1 MAGWLEKA
9 VIYEIYPK
17 SFYDTK
23 GDGTGDLQ
31 GIIEKLDYVVSL
43 GCNGVCLSPLFVSEA
58 EREED
63 IIKDYC
69 TVIPCCGSNKDMKRL
84 IEAAKA
90 RHLKVF
96 LTLTSLK
103 SAEAVK
109 KIMEF
114 WLGAGVE
121 GFKLDMTDT
130 AKEDIP
136 PLLSDIELFLKT
148 EHPEAFL
155 VPHILNMPKSKTRF
169 DGGIINKVRASGKLL
184 CTPTGSPYAPRMS
197 YGRTKRQSE
206 MILTCVFSLPGIPV
220 VYYGD
225 EIGLK
230 YAETDDENKKGFL
243 KGSVMPMQWSDEKNA
258 GFSSAEKSKL
268 FLAPYPE
275 EGFPGVKEQNEDPNS
290 LLSFT
295 KHLIAMR
302 RVNPAMG
309 NFADFKILAGTN
321 GKLPYMFLRFCPQQ
335 KIIVAFNPEEKENSA
350 EIPLSPS
357 YNFLLRRGGVEIK
370 QDGEKPEITMS
381 PQSFAI
387 VSYI

>member
-136 PLLSDIELFLKT
+136 LSFQILSSSLKR
-148 EHPEAFL
+148 
-155 VPHILNMPKSKTRF
+155 STR
-169 DGGIINKVRASGKLL
+169 
-184 CTPTGSPYAPRMS
+184 
-197 YGRTKRQSE
+197 
-206 MILTCVFSLPGIPV
+206 
-220 VYYGD
+220 
-225 EIGLK
+225 
-230 YAETDDENKKGFL
+230 
-243 KGSVMPMQWSDEKNA
+243 
-258 GFSSAEKSKL
+258 KL
-268 FLAPYPE
+268 FS
-275 EGFPGVKEQNEDPNS
+275 FPIFSICPKA
-290 LLSFT
+290 
-295 KHLIAMR
+295 K
-302 RVNPAMG
+302 PALT
-309 NFADFKILAGTN
+309 AA
-321 GKLPYMFLRFCPQQ
+321 
-335 KIIVAFNPEEKENSA
+335 S
-350 EIPLSPS
+350 
-357 YNFLLRRGGVEIK
+357 
-370 QDGEKPEITMS
+370 
-381 PQSFAI
+381 
-387 VSYI
+387 

>member
-1 MAGWLEKA
+1 
-9 VIYEIYPK
+9 
-17 SFYDTK
+17 
-23 GDGTGDLQ
+23 
-31 GIIEKLDYVVSL
+31 
-43 GCNGVCLSPLFVSEA
+43 
-58 EREED
+58 
-63 IIKDYC
+63 
-69 TVIPCCGSNKDMKRL
+69 
-84 IEAAKA
+84 
-90 RHLKVF
+90 
-96 LTLTSLK
+96 
-103 SAEAVK
+103 
-109 KIMEF
+109 
-114 WLGAGVE
+114 
-121 GFKLDMTDT
+121 
-130 AKEDIP
+130 
-136 PLLSDIELFLKT
+136 
-148 EHPEAFL
+148 
-155 VPHILNMPKSKTRF
+155 MPKSKTRF